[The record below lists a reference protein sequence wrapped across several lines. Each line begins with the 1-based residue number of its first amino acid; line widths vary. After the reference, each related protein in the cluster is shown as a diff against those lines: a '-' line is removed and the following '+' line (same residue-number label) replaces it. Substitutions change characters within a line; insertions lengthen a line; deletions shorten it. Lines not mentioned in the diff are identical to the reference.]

1 MAKVLG
7 LDCGIASV
15 GWAVLEYDDK
25 GTCQIVACG
34 SYCFNQPIVGG
45 TGKDRLTSLQSAKR
59 QRVGRTHFLHR
70 RKIKMNDLRRELQ
83 KHGLLDDA
91 KSDALA
97 RAMSRVSPARLAPQ
111 ITPFDLRAKGLN
123 DLLTR
128 DEFAVVIGNLVAH
141 PGPRPSEKS
150 RSDTNEAEKG
160 VIKGAVQANSQY
172 RQMGYLTAGEML
184 ARDPKFR
191 SVKRNKHTD
200 WHQSIGRND
209 VIFEIEELFR
219 RQVGQRN
226 PYAKTELLDR
236 ILEILERRKL
246 PDYDYYP
253 VGGCR
258 FIDGEKRAATRS
270 FSYEKF
276 RYAQSLSHLRIVRE
290 GPEQPSVEEIRTA
303 MGEFGKQPK
312 TIFKDLRKLWGLKKS
327 DAFAGV
333 NDEKDRDFATAK
345 GESAHGSHTLMNV
358 LADEWPLFAANPE
371 LLDQIAYEVSFA
383 TKDQI
388 VEIGL
393 QNLGLRETTLH
404 RLMTGYRDGKFDKFT
419 KAGDV
424 SAEAARRLV
433 PHLLD
438 GKSYSDACK
447 AESFDPTAKPI
458 NIQENHNPVTKHAVK
473 EYIATIDE
481 IIAKFGVPDEI
492 RIEMAKD
499 VAWSEAKKIEY
510 TEALSKALRTNK
522 NIYEECKEKIGGEP
536 KGTQIDKY
544 RFAKEQ
550 GFKCIYS
557 GDDLCESMRN
567 GFEGTEIDHI
577 LPESDYFQGGDK
589 SNLVVCLTG
598 RNANKSDSTPFEWS
612 LRDPNFDWDTF
623 IGRLKTMKELPKRK
637 KHFLQLKVTDEIKN
651 GFKKRNL
658 VDTQY
663 AIKLLIAELVNH
675 FEKSRPSSKPPRI
688 VGRPGRL
695 VKWLRKGWQLN
706 HFKYDLK
713 DKRSDDDRH
722 HAVDAIVVA
731 AIDDRAIQIASYCAK
746 ANETSGRP
754 RHYFTI
760 DPPWPTMRADTE
772 RMIDAIPIV
781 ARAPK
786 KAFGGKL
793 HMDTLYG
800 LTRIDGQ
807 LRKRKRVAV
816 DKNLTLEH
824 LKDFQDNSDKGH
836 IKNLLE
842 QWVRDN
848 HPLKDA
854 AGNPLPS
861 WKYGLNADGTER
873 RMRIKKITLMTTEAE
888 EVSPSR
894 LRSPAN
900 KNGEPFATYDRAVPM
915 IRVDVFRAD
924 QLKAKARFIYEPV
937 YAHQMNDDF
946 APAHELSSQFIFSLN
961 LFDLVEVDTMLGAQR
976 LYFLGLDVNSD
987 RLEFRPLFSVDK
999 SLRQRFSPTKVL
1011 NLKKLVVSRIGKIE
1025 EVKLEPRT
1033 WRGKVCMSPNPQG

>member
-1 MAKVLG
+1 MPKVLG

-15 GWAVLEYDDK
+15 GWAVLEYDDI
-25 GTCQIVACG
+25 GVCQIIACG

-45 TGKDRLTSLQSAKR
+45 TGKDRLTSLQSAKK
-59 QRVGRTHFLHR
+59 QRLGHTHFLHR
-70 RKIKMNDLRRELQ
+70 KKIKMNDLRRALQ

-91 KSDALA
+91 KSDSLA
-97 RAMSRVSPARLAPQ
+97 RAMLRVSPARHSPQ
-111 ITPFDLRAKGLN
+111 ITPFDLRAKGLKE
-123 DLLTR
+123 LLTR

-141 PGPRPSEKS
+141 PGPRASEKS
-150 RSDTNEAEKG
+150 RSDTNETEKG
-160 VIKGAVQANSQY
+160 VIKGAVHTNSLY
-172 RQMGYLTAGEML
+172 RQMGYLTAGDML
-184 ARDPKFR
+184 ARDPKFLG
-191 SVKRNKHTD
+191 VKRNKEKD
-200 WHQSIGRND
+200 WRQSIGRND

-219 RQVGQRN
+219 KQERQSNQ
-226 PYAKTELLDR
+226 YAKMELLNR
-236 ILEILERRKL
+236 ILEILESRKL
-246 PDYDYYP
+246 PDFDYYP
-253 VGGCR
+253 VAGCR
-258 FIDGEKRAATRS
+258 FIVGEKRAATRS
-270 FSYEKF
+270 FSYEKY

-290 GPEQPSVEEIRTA
+290 GPEQPSTEEIRAA
-303 MGEFGKQPK
+303 MSEFGKQPK
-312 TIFKDLRKLWGLKKS
+312 TTFKDLRKLWGLKKS
-327 DAFAGV
+327 ELFAGV
-333 NDEKDRDFATAK
+333 KDEKDRDFATAK

-358 LADEWPLFAANPE
+358 LSDAWLQFATNHE

-383 TKDQI
+383 TKEQI

-393 QNLGLRETTLH
+393 QKLGLSETTVH
-404 RLMTGYRDGKFDKFT
+404 TLMSAYREGRFDRFT

-424 SAEAARRLV
+424 SAKAAHRLI
-433 PHLLD
+433 PYLMD

-447 AESFDPTAKPI
+447 AENFDPTAKPV

-473 EYIATIDE
+473 EYTATIDE

-492 RIEMAKD
+492 RIEMARD

-510 TEALSKALRTNK
+510 TEALGKALRTNK

-536 KGTQIDKY
+536 KGTQVDKY

-577 LPESDYFQGGDK
+577 LPESDFFQGGDK

-612 LRDPNFDWDTF
+612 QRDLSFDWDTF
-623 IGRLKTMKELPKRK
+623 IGRLKAMKELPKRK
-637 KHFLQLKVTDEIKN
+637 KYLLQLRATDEIKN

-663 AIKLLIAELVNH
+663 AIKLLAAELVDY
-675 FEKSRPSSKPPRI
+675 FERSHPSLKPPRI

-731 AIDDRAIQIASYCAK
+731 AIDDRTIQIASYCAK

-754 RHYFTI
+754 RHHFTI

-772 RMIDAIPIV
+772 RMIEAIPIV

-786 KAFGGKL
+786 KTFGGKL
-793 HMDTLYG
+793 HKDTLYG

-807 LRKRKRVAV
+807 LRKRRRIAV

-836 IKNLLE
+836 IKNILE
-842 QWVRDN
+842 QWIQN
-848 HPLKDA
+848 KHPLKDA
-854 AGNPLPS
+854 SGNPLPS
-861 WKYGLNADGTER
+861 WKYGLNPDGTER
-873 RMRIKKITLMTTEAE
+873 RMRIKKITLMTTETE

-894 LRSPAN
+894 LRSPTN
-900 KNGEPFATYDRAVPM
+900 KQGEAYATYDRAMPM
-915 IRVDVFRAD
+915 IRVDVFRSEGP
-924 QLKAKARFIYEPV
+924 KTKARFVYEPV
-937 YAHQMNDDF
+937 YAHQMNDELP
-946 APAHELSSQFIFSLN
+946 PAHELSRQFIFSLN
-961 LFDLVEVDTMLGAQR
+961 LFDLVEIYTRNATDRM
-976 LYFLGLDVNSD
+976 YFRGLDIDSD
-987 RLEFRPLFSVDK
+987 RLEFTPLLSVDK
-999 SLRQRFSPTKVL
+999 SLRQRFSPSKVL
-1011 NLKKLVVSRIGKIE
+1011 DLKKLVVSRIGKIE
-1025 EVKLEPRT
+1025 ELKLEPRT
-1033 WRGKVCMSPNPQG
+1033 WRGKVCISPNLQG